1 MGHKTPT
8 IPSTLA
14 PEERHEHRPTVNA
27 KQETTRR
34 TTMMTKTMTMAL
46 CACLAAMLLASP
58 ALANRNLLAGHEGH
72 SDGDDHSHSDDM
84 TIAMNDTMMNMTMN
98 GTDEMANDT
107 IAEAP
112 EEMPSSDGGRR
123 KLLQLE
129 GLQDSVTGVVDKAK
143 DTAAN
148 AKDKVTDVA
157 NKAVD
162 KATEIV
168 DKANAT
174 LQAGV
179 DKVNDFIGSAAGN
192 VSALANETEG
202 NMTMN
207 GTEMADDEIEGEE
220 MPEEMP
226 ASDDGRRKLL
236 EGHEGHSDDMT
247 MDMMNDTM
255 MNMTMNGTEM
265 ADDAIEGED
274 AEEMPATDDGRRK
287 LLEGDKGHSDDD
299 TMDMMNDTMMNMT
312 MNATEMANDTI
323 TDAAEEMP
331 ASDDGRRKLLL

>member
-1 MGHKTPT
+1 MGTQNPT
-8 IPSTLA
+8 IASTLA
-14 PEERHEHRPTVNA
+14 QKRDTNTSQVKESQRPSK
-27 KQETTRR
+27 KQQPG
-34 TTMMTKTMTMAL
+34 TMMTKTKTMAL

-58 ALANRNLLAGHEGH
+58 ALANRNLLGEM
-72 SDGDDHSHSDDM
+72 DDAMD
-84 TIAMNDTMMNMTMN
+84 AMNATMDMNMTAN
-98 GTDEMANDT
+98 AAEMANDT
-107 IAEAP
+107 IADAA
-112 EEMPSSDGGRR
+112 EEMPASDDGRR

-129 GLQDSVTGVVDKAK
+129 GLQDSVTGVVD
-143 DTAAN
+143 N

-207 GTEMADDEIEGEE
+207 GTEMADDEIEGEDA
-220 MPEEMP
+220 EEMP

-236 EGHEGHSDDMT
+236 G
-247 MDMMNDTM
+247 
-255 MNMTMNGTEM
+255 
-265 ADDAIEGED
+265 
-274 AEEMPATDDGRRK
+274 
-287 LLEGDKGHSDDD
+287 DD

-312 MNATEMANDTI
+312 ANATEMANDTI

-331 ASDDGRRKLLL
+331 ASDDGRRKLLAGHEGHSDDDSMDMMNDTM

>member
-1 MGHKTPT
+1 MGRACWGGGTEKPQNPT
-8 IPSTLA
+8 IASTLA
-14 PEERHEHRPTVNA
+14 QKRDANTSQVKESQRQSKKHPG
-27 KQETTRR
+27 
-34 TTMMTKTMTMAL
+34 TMMTKTKTMAL

-58 ALANRNLLAGHEGH
+58 ALANRNLLGEM
-72 SDGDDHSHSDDM
+72 DDAMD
-84 TIAMNDTMMNMTMN
+84 AMNATMDMNMTAN
-98 GTDEMANDT
+98 ATKMANDN
-107 IAEAP
+107 IADAA
-112 EEMPSSDGGRR
+112 EEMPASDDGRR

-143 DTAAN
+143 DAASD

-179 DKVNDFIGSAAGN
+179 DKVNDLIGSAAGN

-220 MPEEMP
+220 MPDEMP
-226 ASDDGRRKLL
+226 ASDDGRRKL
-236 EGHEGHSDDMT
+236 EGHE
-247 MDMMNDTM
+247 
-255 MNMTMNGTEM
+255 
-265 ADDAIEGED
+265 
-274 AEEMPATDDGRRK
+274 
-287 LLEGDKGHSDDD
+287 GHSDDD
-299 TMDMMNDTMMNMT
+299 TMDMMNDTMGNMT

-331 ASDDGRRKLLL
+331 ASDDGRRKLLAGHEGHSDDDDHSHSD

>member
-1 MGHKTPT
+1 
-8 IPSTLA
+8 
-14 PEERHEHRPTVNA
+14 
-27 KQETTRR
+27 
-34 TTMMTKTMTMAL
+34 MTMAL

-58 ALANRNLLAGHEGH
+58 ALANRNLLGEM
-72 SDGDDHSHSDDM
+72 DDAMD
-84 TIAMNDTMMNMTMN
+84 AMNATMDMNMTAN
-98 GTDEMANDT
+98 ATEMANDT
-107 IAEAP
+107 IADAA
-112 EEMPSSDGGRR
+112 EEMPASDDVRR

-129 GLQDSVTGVVDKAK
+129 GLQDSVTDVVDKAK
-143 DTAAN
+143 DAASD

-162 KATEIV
+162 KATDIV

-207 GTEMADDEIEGEE
+207 GTEMSDDAIEGEDA
-220 MPEEMP
+220 EEMP

-236 EGHEGHSDDMT
+236 EGHEGHSDD
-247 MDMMNDTM
+247 
-255 MNMTMNGTEM
+255 
-265 ADDAIEGED
+265 
-274 AEEMPATDDGRRK
+274 
-287 LLEGDKGHSDDD
+287 D
-299 TMDMMNDTMMNMT
+299 TMDMMNDTMGNMT
-312 MNATEMANDTI
+312 ANATEMANDTI

-331 ASDDGRRKLLL
+331 ASDDGRRKLLEGHEGHSDDDTMDMMNDTMGNMTANATEMANDT

>member
-1 MGHKTPT
+1 
-8 IPSTLA
+8 
-14 PEERHEHRPTVNA
+14 
-27 KQETTRR
+27 
-34 TTMMTKTMTMAL
+34 MMNMTMNATEM
-46 CACLAAMLLASP
+46 ANDTITDAAEEMPASDDG
-58 ALANRNLLAGHEGH
+58 RRKLLAGHEGH
-72 SDGDDHSHSDDM
+72 SDDDTMDM
-84 TIAMNDTMMNMTMN
+84 MNDTMMNMTAN
-98 GTDEMANDT
+98 ATEMANDT
-107 IAEAP
+107 ITDAA
-112 EEMPSSDGGRR
+112 EEMPASDDGRR
-123 KLLQLE
+123 MLLQLD

-143 DTAAN
+143 DAASN

-168 DKANAT
+168 DKA
-174 LQAGV
+174 
-179 DKVNDFIGSAAGN
+179 NDFIGSAAGN

-236 EGHEGHSDDMT
+236 AGHE
-247 MDMMNDTM
+247 
-255 MNMTMNGTEM
+255 
-265 ADDAIEGED
+265 
-274 AEEMPATDDGRRK
+274 
-287 LLEGDKGHSDDD
+287 GHSDDD
-299 TMDMMNDTMMNMT
+299 TMDIMNDTMMNMT

-331 ASDDGRRKLLL
+331 ASDDGRRKLL

>member
-1 MGHKTPT
+1 MGTQNPT
-8 IPSTLA
+8 IASTLA
-14 PEERHEHRPTVNA
+14 QKRDTNTSQVKESQRPS
-27 KQETTRR
+27 KKKHPG
-34 TTMMTKTMTMAL
+34 TMMTKTKTMAL

-58 ALANRNLLAGHEGH
+58 ALANRNLLGEM
-72 SDGDDHSHSDDM
+72 DDAMD
-84 TIAMNDTMMNMTMN
+84 AMNATMDMNMTAN
-98 GTDEMANDT
+98 ATEMANDT
-107 IAEAP
+107 IAEDP
-112 EEMPSSDGGRR
+112 EEMPSTDDGRR
-123 KLLQLE
+123 MLLQLD

-143 DTAAN
+143 DAASN

-174 LQAGV
+174 LQVGV

-207 GTEMADDEIEGEE
+207 GTEMADDEIEGEDA
-220 MPEEMP
+220 EEMP

-236 EGHEGHSDDMT
+236 G
-247 MDMMNDTM
+247 
-255 MNMTMNGTEM
+255 
-265 ADDAIEGED
+265 
-274 AEEMPATDDGRRK
+274 
-287 LLEGDKGHSDDD
+287 DD

-312 MNATEMANDTI
+312 ANATEMANDTI

-331 ASDDGRRKLLL
+331 ASDDGRRKLLAGHEGHSDNDTMEMTNDTMGNMTMNGTDDMANDTIAEDPEEMPASDDGRRKLF

>member
-1 MGHKTPT
+1 MGTKPYDRLDAH
-8 IPSTLA
+8 A
-14 PEERHEHRPTVNA
+14 EERRKHQPSERKSTP
-27 KQETTRR
+27 KQEKHPG
-34 TTMMTKTMTMAL
+34 TMMTKTMTMAL

-58 ALANRNLLAGHEGH
+58 ALASRNLLGEM
-72 SDGDDHSHSDDM
+72 DDAMD
-84 TIAMNDTMMNMTMN
+84 AMNATMDMNMTAN
-98 GTDEMANDT
+98 ATEMANDT
-107 IAEAP
+107 IADAA
-112 EEMPSSDGGRR
+112 EEMPASDDGRR

-143 DTAAN
+143 DAASD

-207 GTEMADDEIEGEE
+207 GTEMADDEIEGEDA
-220 MPEEMP
+220 EEMP

-236 EGHEGHSDDMT
+236 G
-247 MDMMNDTM
+247 
-255 MNMTMNGTEM
+255 
-265 ADDAIEGED
+265 
-274 AEEMPATDDGRRK
+274 
-287 LLEGDKGHSDDD
+287 DD

-312 MNATEMANDTI
+312 ANATVMANDTI

-331 ASDDGRRKLLL
+331 ASDDGRRKLLAGHEGHSDDDTMDMMNDTMMNMTANATEMANDTI

>member
-1 MGHKTPT
+1 MGD
-8 IPSTLA
+8 A
-14 PEERHEHRPTVNA
+14 RAEERRKHQPRKESQRPSK
-27 KQETTRR
+27 KQHPG
-34 TTMMTKTMTMAL
+34 TMMTKTKTMAL

-58 ALANRNLLAGHEGH
+58 ALANRNLLEGHEGH
-72 SDGDDHSHSDDM
+72 SDDAMD
-84 TIAMNDTMMNMTMN
+84 AMNATMDMNMTAN
-98 GTDEMANDT
+98 ATEMANDT
-107 IAEAP
+107 IAE
-112 EEMPSSDGGRR
+112 EGEGRR
-123 KLLQLE
+123 MLLQLE

-143 DTAAN
+143 DAASD

-162 KATEIV
+162 KAT
-168 DKANAT
+168 
-174 LQAGV
+174 
-179 DKVNDFIGSAAGN
+179 DFIDTAAGN

-207 GTEMADDEIEGEE
+207 GTDMADDAIEGEE

-226 ASDDGRRKLL
+226 EEGGSRRKLL
-236 EGHEGHSDDMT
+236 EGHEGHSDDDT

-287 LLEGDKGHSDDD
+287 LLGDD

-312 MNATEMANDTI
+312 ANATEMANDTI

-331 ASDDGRRKLLL
+331 ASDDGSRKLLEGHEGHSDDDTMDMMNDTMMNMT

>member
-1 MGHKTPT
+1 MGTNPT
-8 IPSTLA
+8 IASTLA
-14 PEERHEHRPTVNA
+14 QKRDANTCQVKESQRPSK
-27 KQETTRR
+27 KQHPG
-34 TTMMTKTMTMAL
+34 TMMTKTKTMAL

-58 ALANRNLLAGHEGH
+58 ALANRNLLGEM
-72 SDGDDHSHSDDM
+72 DDAMD
-84 TIAMNDTMMNMTMN
+84 AMNATMDMNMTAN
-98 GTDEMANDT
+98 ATEMANDN
-107 IAEAP
+107 IADAA
-112 EEMPSSDGGRR
+112 EEMPASDDGRR

-143 DTAAN
+143 DAASD

-207 GTEMADDEIEGEE
+207 GTEMADDEIEGEDA
-220 MPEEMP
+220 EEMP

-236 EGHEGHSDDMT
+236 AGHE
-247 MDMMNDTM
+247 
-255 MNMTMNGTEM
+255 
-265 ADDAIEGED
+265 
-274 AEEMPATDDGRRK
+274 
-287 LLEGDKGHSDDD
+287 GHSDDD
-299 TMDMMNDTMMNMT
+299 TMDMMNDTMGNMT
-312 MNATEMANDTI
+312 ANATEMANDTI

-331 ASDDGRRKLLL
+331 ASDDGRRKLLAGHEGHSDDDTMDMMNDTMGNMTMDG

>member
-1 MGHKTPT
+1 MGNTNPT
-8 IPSTLA
+8 IASTLA
-14 PEERHEHRPTVNA
+14 QKRDANTSQESQRPSK
-27 KQETTRR
+27 KQHPG
-34 TTMMTKTMTMAL
+34 TMMTKTKSMAL

-58 ALANRNLLAGHEGH
+58 ALANRNLLEGHEGH
-72 SDGDDHSHSDDM
+72 SDDAMD
-84 TIAMNDTMMNMTMN
+84 AMNATMDMNMTAN
-98 GTDEMANDT
+98 ATEMANDT
-107 IAEAP
+107 IAE
-112 EEMPSSDGGRR
+112 EGEGRR

-129 GLQDSVTGVVDKAK
+129 GLQDSVTDVVDKAK
-143 DTAAN
+143 DAASD

-162 KATEIV
+162 KATDIV

-265 ADDAIEGED
+265 ADDAI
-274 AEEMPATDDGRRK
+274 
-287 LLEGDKGHSDDD
+287 
-299 TMDMMNDTMMNMT
+299 
-312 MNATEMANDTI
+312 

-331 ASDDGRRKLLL
+331 ASDDGRRKLLEGHEGHSDDDTMDMMNDTMM